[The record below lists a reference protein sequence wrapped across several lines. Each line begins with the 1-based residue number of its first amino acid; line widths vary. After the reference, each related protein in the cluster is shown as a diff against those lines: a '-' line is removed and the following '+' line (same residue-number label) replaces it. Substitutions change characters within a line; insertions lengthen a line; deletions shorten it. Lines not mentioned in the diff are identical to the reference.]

1 MADFCNVCSER
12 IFGEDVQPDFDVEAC
27 IRELERGEIYKVLCE
42 GCAMIAIEKDLETG
56 DILFITTHDDSDKVI
71 VWTYEQWK
79 NGEMTNRF
87 I

>member
-1 MADFCNVCSER
+1 
-12 IFGEDVQPDFDVEAC
+12 
-27 IRELERGEIYKVLCE
+27 
-42 GCAMIAIEKDLETG
+42 MIAIKKDLETEN
-56 DILFITTHDDSDKVI
+56 ILFITTHDDSDKVI